1 MTWLGPEP
9 QNRRGTGPEPLDL
22 WATVAHEM
30 GYTRDRNQIA
40 KTITKSAKLDQRSFQ
55 IKSGN
60 FDLKIPE
67 LILNPS
73 FLPYRVNVVLYAGS
87 TKGEICDVFRSSF
100 VLVLSYVAANAT
112 RPRNALRASDLRSW
126 GWGPD
131 QTVALRAVRS
141 SNQNPRRRPFGPSV
155 PDGPDLTPKG
165 FWSWAT
171 VWSGS
176 VLVPG
181 PVGSIKLVMNLW
193 THTIHGERIVQLN
206 IVIFNK

>member
-1 MTWLGPEP
+1 MGPEP
-9 QNRRGTGPEPLDL
+9 QNRPGTGPEPLDL

-60 FDLKIPE
+60 SDLKIPE

-112 RPRNALRASDLRSW
+112 RPRNGRHR
-126 GWGPD
+126 PD
-131 QTVALRAVRS
+131 
-141 SNQNPRRRPFGPSV
+141 
-155 PDGPDLTPKG
+155 PKG
-165 FWSWAT
+165 
-171 VWSGS
+171 

-181 PVGSIKLVMNLW
+181 PVCSIKLVMNLW